1 MYRRTQL
8 IVGVL
13 AVTTS
18 ILVPGLARAQGSSEG
33 QTAPEGDAAAPVAP
47 AQTNSTTAADSTATT
62 STTTT
67 TTTTATAKKVWTNED
82 MGDVHNHTVLPTFS
96 GNSSK
101 PGNGKPAGSV
111 KGAKDAKQYQDQ
123 ILKLQSKLPPIDEQI
138 SELQEALNGNT
149 VNSTRHYSGAKIDDW
164 HEELAH
170 LQKQRGDIATK
181 ISALQD
187 EARRDGVPPN
197 QIPE

>member
-1 MYRRTQL
+1 MCRGTL
-8 IVGVL
+8 LFVGLL
-13 AVTTS
+13 AVTTT
-18 ILVPGLARAQGSSEG
+18 ILLPGLAHAQGSAAG
-33 QTAPEGDAAAPVAP
+33 QTAPAGDAAAPVAP
-47 AQTNSTTAADSTATT
+47 AQTNSKTAADSTATI
-62 STTTT
+62 SPT

-101 PGNGKPAGSV
+101 PGAAKPAGSA
-111 KGAKDAKQYQDQ
+111 KGDKGAKQYQDQ
-123 ILKLQSKLPPIDEQI
+123 ILKLQAKLPPLDEQI
-138 SELQEALNGNT
+138 SELQATLNGNT

-170 LQKQRGDIATK
+170 LQKQRDDIATR

-187 EARRDGVPPN
+187 EARRNGVPPN